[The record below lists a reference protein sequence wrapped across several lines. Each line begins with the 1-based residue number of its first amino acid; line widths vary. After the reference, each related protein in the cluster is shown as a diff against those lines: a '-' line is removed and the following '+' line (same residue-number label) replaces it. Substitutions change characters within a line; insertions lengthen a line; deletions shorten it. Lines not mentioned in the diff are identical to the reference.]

1 MEYVPETAYKILK
14 QYQKDKQPLPLI
26 LIKLF
31 SYQLMRAL
39 AYIHILGICHRDIK
53 PQNLLINPSN
63 SALYLCDFGSAKT
76 LLTPSNSQNLTPSKQ
91 KTRNIKGESNIA
103 YISSRWY
110 RAPELIFG
118 STNYNFKIDVWSA
131 GCVVAE
137 LLLGKPLFPGDSG
150 VDQMV
155 EIIKLLGT
163 PTRDELRDMNPDY
176 NPKSFINLTP
186 SKPIFIE

>member
-1 MEYVPETAYKILK
+1 MADIVKEEEIKGHTYNATRIAGNGSFGVVYEAVESGTNETVAIKKVFQDKRYKNRELQIMKILSHPNIIHLKHHFYTKGDKEDEIFLNIVMDYFPETAYKILK

-76 LLTPSNSQNLTPSKQ
+76 LL
-91 KTRNIKGESNIA
+91 KGESNIA
-103 YISSRWY
+103 YISSR
-110 RAPELIFG
+110 
-118 STNYNFKIDVWSA
+118 
-131 GCVVAE
+131 
-137 LLLGKPLFPGDSG
+137 
-150 VDQMV
+150 
-155 EIIKLLGT
+155 
-163 PTRDELRDMNPDY
+163 
-176 NPKSFINLTP
+176 
-186 SKPIFIE
+186 